1 MSHILFSISFQYMFI
16 LILVFLLETTVGSMS
31 YVYDT
36 QVEKELNRTLNN
48 TFLSS
53 YGVHNA
59 KTRAIDEM
67 QQEYKCCGAI
77 RFEDWR
83 EGTWIRSRR
92 KDLLMPPLGRLVP
105 DSCCFS
111 QTELCGQRDHP
122 SNIPYTVSCD
132 FMQLINWKVIW
143 LNVLAGMHLPNDVWD
158 SRTFEYNRSDRSRPL
173 WNRGLWVDNV
183 LCIVY

>member
-1 MSHILFSISFQYMFI
+1 MFI

-132 FMQLINWKVIW
+132 FMQLIN
-143 LNVLAGMHLPNDVWD
+143 
-158 SRTFEYNRSDRSRPL
+158 
-173 WNRGLWVDNV
+173 
-183 LCIVY
+183 